1 MIVITYELQ
10 YRLLNLSC
18 SFRAVSW
25 DEFANY
31 ILAAGNAS
39 DANASKQEAG
49 SLLEGPEPRLCDVA
63 HGAAITHMC
72 CSESA
77 ERFVTVALED
87 HGSGKRREAMSLIRM
102 WNASPDACGE
112 YLVPTA
118 KLTGLSAH
126 VTCIGVLDKSAEWKA
141 GRVHVVAVASV
152 DGVRFYELE
161 KLALLGHMDLLSS
174 LCTSM
179 TSFSFKC
186 VDAGVGEA
194 QRGRARGGNG
204 GEEEAQEGHGDT
216 QAVFAWG
223 DRNSASTN

>member
-1 MIVITYELQ
+1 M
-10 YRLLNLSC
+10 
-18 SFRAVSW
+18 SW

-77 ERFVTVALED
+77 ERYVTVALED

-102 WNASPDACGE
+102 WN
-112 YLVPTA
+112 
-118 KLTGLSAH
+118 
-126 VTCIGVLDKSAEWKA
+126 DKSAEWKA